1 VARGPRREQNERE
14 TTRESNITP
23 KRTFDR
29 AYFDRWYRHPVCR
42 VKSRAE
48 LEREVEF
55 VLRATEYILG
65 RPVHSVLDVGCGEGN
80 WHPLLMARRPTL
92 RYTGVDPSEYA
103 VRRWGKRRN
112 IHLGSVDHLGVDG
125 EFDLVLCCGVLNYL
139 DPPTLIP
146 GIQAMARRVGG
157 MAYFDMYTASDAI
170 TGDTRGAKR
179 RSASWYRAVIKRA
192 GLTPCGMHL
201 YASRAT
207 ADQLVSLERF
217 PAETKP
223 RR

>member
-1 VARGPRREQNERE
+1 MLHA
-14 TTRESNITP
+14 
-23 KRTFDR
+23 
-29 AYFDRWYRHPVCR
+29 
-42 VKSRAE
+42 AE
-48 LEREVEF
+48 H
-55 VLRATEYILG
+55 ILG
-65 RPVHSVLDVGCGEGN
+65 RTLRSVLDVGCGEGN
-80 WHPLLMARRPTL
+80 WRPHLKTL
-92 RYTGVDPSEYA
+92 RPRLRYIGVDPSEYA

-112 IHLGSVDHLGVDG
+112 IQLGSVDNLGVEG

-139 DPPTLIP
+139 EAPTLVK
-146 GIQAMARRVGG
+146 GLQEMARRVGG
-157 MAYFDMYTASDAI
+157 VAYLDMYTARDAV

-179 RSASWYRAVIKRA
+179 RSASWYRATIKKA

-217 PAETKP
+217 PDGATH

>member
-1 VARGPRREQNERE
+1 MNERN

-29 AYFDRWYRHPVCR
+29 SYFDRWYRHPVSR

-48 LEREVEF
+48 LEREVDF
-55 VLRATEYILG
+55 VLRASEYILG
-65 RPVHSVLDVGCGEGN
+65 RPLRSVLDVGCGEGN
-80 WHPLLMARRPTL
+80 WHPLLMTRRPTL

-112 IHLGSVDHLGVDG
+112 IHLGSVDNLGVDG
-125 EFDLVLCCGVLNYL
+125 TFDLVLCCGVLNYL
-139 DPPTLIP
+139 DAAVL
-146 GIQAMARRVGG
+146 RRGLGQISQHVEGV
-157 MAYFDMYTASDAI
+157 AYLDMYTANDAV

-179 RSASWYRAVIKRA
+179 RSAQWYRDIVRRA
-192 GLTPCGMHL
+192 GLTACGMHL
-201 YASRAT
+201 YVSRET
-207 ADQLVSLERF
+207 AAQLVSLEKF
-217 PAETKP
+217 PT

>member
-1 VARGPRREQNERE
+1 
-14 TTRESNITP
+14 
-23 KRTFDR
+23 
-29 AYFDRWYRHPVCR
+29 

-48 LEREVEF
+48 LEREVDF

-80 WHPLLMARRPTL
+80 WHPLLMTRRPRL

-112 IHLGSVDHLGVDG
+112 IHLGSVDNLGVDG
-125 EFDLVLCCGVLNYL
+125 GFDLVLCCGVLNYL
-139 DPPTLIP
+139 DPPVLTSGLRHIAQHVD
-146 GIQAMARRVGG
+146 GV
-157 MAYFDMYTASDAI
+157 AYLDMYTAGDEV

-179 RSASWYRAVIKRA
+179 RSASWYRDLIRQA

-201 YASRAT
+201 YASRTT
-207 ADQLVSLERF
+207 ADQLVSLEKF
-217 PAETKP
+217 PS